1 MSRAAHLSPAVELE
15 GAGKLKGL
23 LLPYKHVY
31 RAAVHGPVVADL
43 VLKETAIRLLD
54 ILRQVGIEHERG
66 DLCVRDLRAI
76 LDLDILALGRWW
88 RISLDERQHHLVELG
103 CAHLRC
109 AVLINLLCEL
119 QHLEA
124 AAAFSAGVSFSHF
137 SFSVPLRSFLS
148 SSGTI
153 ATPFF
158 QEKPFSLTSEPQ
170 PTV

>member
-15 GAGKLKGL
+15 GTGELKGL

-43 VLKETAIRLLD
+43 VLKETTIRLLD

-66 DLCVRDLRAI
+66 NLCVRDLRAI

-103 CAHLRC
+103 CAHL
-109 AVLINLLCEL
+109 
-119 QHLEA
+119 
-124 AAAFSAGVSFSHF
+124 
-137 SFSVPLRSFLS
+137 
-148 SSGTI
+148 
-153 ATPFF
+153 
-158 QEKPFSLTSEPQ
+158 
-170 PTV
+170 

>member
-1 MSRAAHLSPAVELE
+1 MSRAAHLSPSGGAGGGGRASINLSLPMKEQRKPHAATSPPAVELE
-15 GAGKLKGL
+15 GTGELKGL

-31 RAAVHGPVVADL
+31 RAAVHGPVFADL

-109 AVLINLLCEL
+109 AVLIDLLCEL
-119 QHLEA
+119 QHLEDA
-124 AAAFSAGVSFSHF
+124 LLGE
-137 SFSVPLRSFLS
+137 
-148 SSGTI
+148 G
-153 ATPFF
+153 
-158 QEKPFSLTSEPQ
+158 
-170 PTV
+170 